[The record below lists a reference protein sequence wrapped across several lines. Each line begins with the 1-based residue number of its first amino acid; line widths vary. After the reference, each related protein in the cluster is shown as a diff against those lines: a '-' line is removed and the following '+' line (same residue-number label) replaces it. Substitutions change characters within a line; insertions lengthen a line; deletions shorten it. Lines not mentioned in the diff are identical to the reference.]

1 MDINSTFLQAAIL
14 FFPGV
19 IVVAVLQL
27 FRNKKYPYSNI
38 EIIFYSFV
46 LGMVVNIII
55 YGIILHKEIPI
66 NILLQKDNQTI
77 PFKIEVKEFLLSFFV
92 SIYLGVIFSYFRNL
106 GSLHDIMRK
115 LDVTYETGFPNI
127 LQGLLCTNDE
137 QLRRYKGMEVEI
149 KSLNSNLILEEA
161 KGFII
166 QLDKQEDYFEIFLF
180 NQEKNKTQYLQLKKG
195 EFQINF
201 IEPTEEEEDI
211 EDTSVIDEKKL
222 VLKSLVF
229 FILYL
234 LYCSFGIHF
243 TLIEV
248 LVFFISFK
256 VFHVITILLDYLFKN
271 KSSNK

>member
-27 FRNKKYPYSNI
+27 FRNKKYLYSNI

-77 PFKIEVKEFLLSFFV
+77 PFKIEVKEFLLSFFI
-92 SIYLGVIFSYFRNL
+92 SIYLGIIFSYFRNL

-137 QLRRYKGMEVEI
+137 YLRRYKGMEVEI

-180 NQEKNKTQYLQLKKG
+180 NQAKNETQYFQLKKG

-201 IEPTEEEEDI
+201 IESTEEDEDI
-211 EDTSVIDEKKL
+211 EDISVIDEKKL
-222 VLKSLVF
+222 VLKSFIF

-234 LYCSFGIHF
+234 LYCSFGVYF
-243 TLIEV
+243 TLIGV

-256 VFHVITILLDYLFKN
+256 VFHVITILFDYLFKDKFLN
-271 KSSNK
+271 K